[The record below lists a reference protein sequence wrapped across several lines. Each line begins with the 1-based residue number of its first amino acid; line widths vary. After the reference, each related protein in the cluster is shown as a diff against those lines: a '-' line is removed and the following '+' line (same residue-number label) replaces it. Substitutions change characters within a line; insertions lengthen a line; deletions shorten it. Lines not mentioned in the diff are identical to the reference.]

1 MFFFSFNMFEVTFV
15 ERLHFCPGVDR
26 FLSDNLTEKSN
37 DMINKYIMTGLAI
50 RRPHVQV
57 PI

>member
-15 ERLHFCPGVDR
+15 ERLHLCPGVNR

-37 DMINKYIMTGLAI
+37 VMINKYIMTGLAI
-50 RRPHVQV
+50 RRPRVQV

>member
-15 ERLHFCPGVDR
+15 ERLHFCSGVNR

-37 DMINKYIMTGLAI
+37 VMINKYIMTGLAI
-50 RRPHVQV
+50 RRPRVQV

>member
-50 RRPHVQV
+50 RRPRV
-57 PI
+57 